1 MLYHTAIIE
10 YNYISYYYGSM
21 LVLGNLEM
29 TKSKFPVKSMSPILL
44 LSNMMYIYIYITI
57 YDYISNLST
66 SCI

>member
-29 TKSKFPVKSMSPILL
+29 TKSKFPVKSM
-44 LSNMMYIYIYITI
+44 
-57 YDYISNLST
+57 
-66 SCI
+66 